1 MGGVGAAAC
10 LARDGVSISGREVG
24 GGGKIASDAGGE
36 ALASDAENVVW
47 FHCFDECLGHCFHGN
62 GGDGLRG
69 GRGLWVPLLEW
80 VYAGFID
87 LGDVSTG
94 AIWVAEVGV
103 IDWEREVLPG
113 GITGNHS

>member
-1 MGGVGAAAC
+1 M
-10 LARDGVSISGREVG
+10 ARDGVSISGREVG
-24 GGGKIASDAGGE
+24 DGGKIASVAGRE
-36 ALASDAENVVW
+36 ALAGDAENVVW

-69 GRGLWVPLLEW
+69 GRGLWLSLLEC

-87 LGDVSTG
+87 LGDASTG

-103 IDWEREVLPG
+103 MDWEREVLLG
-113 GITGNHS
+113 EIAGKHS